1 MQGMNVDAVRG
12 IANGLEAQAQA
23 LESITHAV
31 DAVVGEMRYVWLG
44 RRSQEFEG
52 WWAGQHRATLVTA
65 AQQVRELGKSA
76 HRNADEQEQ
85 VSSVGGGSSTPGPA
99 PSAPPAAVPTPG
111 AALLTSLTEA
121 FKDVSDSASA
131 VGAAAGL
138 GVVSALTHLGDSA
151 NKDIS
156 SLDLF
161 TKNRLGGWIN
171 FLESNAPLNG
181 LGKALGAVSVGDN
194 ALQTW
199 NAYQQGNFGETA
211 YSSADTLASGLKM
224 SKIPPVYLGGVA
236 VSVLTDLVREA
247 EKIDLNPP
255 PETAQ
260 YMCPF
265 NVDNLKNVWAPS
277 IAEAFGTVLG
287 RVPSYL

>member
-85 VSSVGGGSSTPGPA
+85 VSGVGGVYSTPGSA
-99 PSAPPAAVPTPG
+99 PSAPPAAPTPG
-111 AALLTSLTEA
+111 AALLASLTEA

-138 GVVSALTHLGDSA
+138 GVVSALTHLGDPE
-151 NKDIS
+151 NRKIS
-156 SLDLF
+156 SLDRF
-161 TKNRLGGWIN
+161 TKGKVGGWIK

-181 LGKALGAVSVGDN
+181 LGKALGGVSVGDN

-199 NAYQQGNFGETA
+199 NAHQQGNFSETA

-224 SKIPPVYLGGVA
+224 SKIPPAYLGGVA
-236 VSVLTDLVREA
+236 ISVWTDVAREA

-260 YMCPF
+260 YMSPF